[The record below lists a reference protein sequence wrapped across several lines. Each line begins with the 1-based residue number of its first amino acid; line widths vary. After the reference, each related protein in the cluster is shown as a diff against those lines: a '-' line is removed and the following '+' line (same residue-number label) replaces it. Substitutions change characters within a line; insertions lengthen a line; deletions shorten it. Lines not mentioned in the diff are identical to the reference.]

1 MASKKDTSGNPI
13 PLSETEAKELFFA
26 VKNAVFLAC
35 YRRFDKD
42 VLDWLCD
49 TSGDLITRRV
59 KRMIAGQA
67 KYGGNFLKDVNH
79 LAELQLELD
88 DAINYLYG
96 ATNNPY
102 PSNGRSQRTKT
113 PIALRKPKDRQD

>member
-1 MASKKDTSGNPI
+1 MVSKRDTNNNPI
-13 PLSETEAKELFFA
+13 PLSETEEKELFNS

-42 VLDWLCD
+42 VLYWLCD

-67 KYGGNFLKDVNH
+67 KYGGNFLVDVNH

-96 ATNNPY
+96 ATHNPY
-102 PSNGRSQRTKT
+102 PGDRSKLATQT
-113 PIALRKPKDRQD
+113 PIALRKPKNR